1 MYQIYLSRSR
11 YFFNRYW
18 ILILLIMIKFVLQ
31 FVLVNPVYELHRD
44 EFLHLD
50 QAFHPAAGYI
60 SVPPFTS
67 WIASLIY
74 LFGGGIFWIR
84 FFPALFGALTI
95 VFAWLIAEETGG
107 RLGAK
112 IFTAVSLIFS
122 VLVRM
127 NVLLQPNSFDILA
140 WTIIFY
146 LLIRYV
152 NTGNVKWLMLLSVIT
167 ALGFYNKYNVVF
179 LLAGLFTG
187 LLVTR
192 QRTIFTKRFFYI
204 ALSFSVVLIL
214 PNIIWQIKNHFP
226 VIHHMEALSK
236 SQLVNI
242 KHIDFLKDQVKF
254 GLTGL
259 LTLAAFWAFIFYKP
273 FRQYRFI
280 GWTFIVTLALFTLL
294 RAKNY
299 YSVGLYPVMFALG
312 SVYLESLL
320 KKAGTAVF
328 SLLAAVNIVIFFLLA
343 NYLMPLRSPS
353 EIMPHLKSYEKMGLL
368 RWEDGKNHLLP
379 QDFAD
384 MQGWR
389 EMADKALQAYK
400 MIPVNELDKTLIYC
414 DNYGQTGA
422 LNYYDRSKMPKAYS
436 GITDYIFWMPR
447 LKEIRNIVYVGKL
460 PKHEFVEM
468 FDTLRIVGTVENE
481 FAREKGT
488 TIFLLLGGSHEVTED
503 FYKYAE
509 ERKRNFKIF

>member
-1 MYQIYLSRSR
+1 MDQINLSGFR
-11 YFFNRYW
+11 YFFYRYW
-18 ILILLIMIKFVLQ
+18 ILLLLIVIKFVLQ

-50 QAFHPAAGYI
+50 QAFHPSAGFI

-74 LFGGGIFWIR
+74 LFGGSLFWIR

-95 VFAWLIAEETGG
+95 AFAWLIAEETGG
-107 RLGAK
+107 RLGAQ
-112 IFTAVSLIFS
+112 IFAAVSLLFS

-152 NTGNVKWLMLLSVIT
+152 NTGYMKWLMLLSVIT

-187 LLVTR
+187 LMLTR
-192 QRTIFTKRFFYI
+192 QRIIFTKRFFYI

-214 PNIIWQIKNHFP
+214 PNILWQIKNHFP

-242 KHIDFLKDQVKF
+242 KRVDFLKDQVKF

-259 LTLAAFWAFIFYKP
+259 LTLVALCAFVFHKP
-273 FRQYRFI
+273 FRRYRFI
-280 GWTFIVTLALFTLL
+280 GWAFIATISLFTLL

-299 YSVGLYPVMFALG
+299 YSVGLYPVMFAMG

-320 KKAGTAVF
+320 KKAGPVVF
-328 SLLAAVNIVIFFLLA
+328 SFLAVVNIVIFFLLA

-353 EIMPHLKSYEKMGLL
+353 EIMSYLKSYEKMGLL
-368 RWEDGKNHLLP
+368 RWEDGQNHLLP

-389 EMADKALQAYK
+389 EMADKALLAYK
-400 MIPVNELDKTLIYC
+400 MIPENELDKTLIFC

-436 GITDYIFWMPR
+436 FVTDYIFWMPR

-468 FDTLRIVGTVENE
+468 FDSLRIVGRVENE

-488 TIFLLLGGSHEVTED
+488 TIFLLLGAGREVTED
-503 FYKYAE
+503 FYRSAE
-509 ERKRNFKIF
+509 KRKRNFKIF